1 MTVRNAIGWVSLGFG
16 GLILSVLVWGIFSP
30 TLPTSTAWWPLV
42 VVAAGIGIKYVFG
55 ANKLGLFVT
64 VLGVTAFLAF
74 SVFGVDRYLPGGT
87 EHTSV
92 TAGEQSLAAREAAE
106 RERQRQAAAIPT
118 TAASLWAD
126 LNRWLTGQ
134 GLPDAITLLIILVAV
149 ATVLYGI
156 YAVATNGAGK
166 WPARIGG
173 TTLALALAYGGAIG
187 LIGKERTDAYLAYAS
202 QSIPAPGSPAE
213 GGAGGGTSAPARQTA
228 PALNAD
234 AVTMPWTRATT
245 LAFHALPRDQ
255 GCIRWS
261 IDTSSFEAFQAH
273 LQASNRTNA
282 ERQFQWEARGGGVGP
297 KPGEQLQEW
306 ARSRSPTVFIQTL
319 PC

>member
-202 QSIPAPGSPAE
+202 QSIPAPGTLAA
-213 GGAGGGTSAPARQTA
+213 GGAGGGTSAPVQTA
-228 PALNAD
+228 PIS
-234 AVTMPWTRATT
+234 V
-245 LAFHALPRDQ
+245 
-255 GCIRWS
+255 G
-261 IDTSSFEAFQAH
+261 
-273 LQASNRTNA
+273 A
-282 ERQFQWEARGGGVGP
+282 ERVRHSWGAGKPVMVDTDRPFCVRINLFADSQVALQRHLRGIDPRTLITERSGTFTQEQSLAQVITAHFNGYLPVEFQRVACPR
-297 KPGEQLQEW
+297 
-306 ARSRSPTVFIQTL
+306 
-319 PC
+319 